1 MKQLL
6 LSFFLIFS
14 SIYSFSQYTISGKV
28 FDDAE
33 NPIVGAIIVINNGSL
48 YASTDQFGHFEFK
61 NMEAGGVYTLRAQYI
76 GFVDQTLTFTLTN
89 NAEVNFNLLP
99 NEQNELDQVV
109 VSATRVAGN
118 APIAFTNIQTND
130 IQKNNDAQDIPF
142 ILRTSPSIT
151 TTSDAGTGVG
161 YTQMRVRGTD
171 MTRINVTINGIPLN
185 DPESHGVWWVDIP
198 DFASSVDNIQIQ
210 RGVGSSTN
218 GAGAF
223 GATINL
229 KSNKLNANSYAQ
241 ISNSFGSFNT
251 IKNSVKFGTGTIN
264 DHFVFDGRLS
274 RQTSDGFID
283 RAWSD
288 LKSFYMS
295 AAYFDTKTLIRATVF
310 SGFEETY
317 QAWYGVPKDSLL
329 TNRTYNYYTYEN
341 EIDHYIQSHYQLKMV
356 RKFTDDLHLD
366 LSAFYIKGKGYY
378 EQFKEDEDY
387 SDYGF
392 DDVTI
397 GSETITSTDLI
408 RRKWLDND
416 YYGLIY
422 NVIYEHER
430 LTLIAG
436 GGWNKYDGQHFGDV
450 IWMKYAG
457 SNQIGKRWYD
467 NTGIKTDL
475 NNFLKIHYD
484 FMDELNIYGD
494 FQYRVIDYNLDGI
507 HDDLSEIKQTYKYS
521 NFINP
526 KLGLFY
532 HPSKFLNVYLSYSIA
547 NKEPKRSDFI
557 DAPDDKI
564 PVPEKMNDYELGYKL
579 ALSSLAFEINAYYMD
594 YKNQLIVT
602 GEINDVGDPIVVNTP
617 VSFRRGIEL
626 VFGTKL
632 FNFIEWNA
640 NLTLSQNKIENF
652 TEYVDNWSYWD
663 DPTTEEYQVQ
673 NYLGQTD
680 IAMSPSLIGNNIL
693 GIKATKFLNL
703 EFVTQ
708 YVSRQYIDNTS
719 NIERSINPYLVND
732 FVARF
737 NFETNLVK
745 NIDFSVRVS
754 NILDEKYESN
764 AWVYSYYYQGSRYSL
779 DGYFP
784 QAGRNFMLN
793 LTLKF

>member
-1 MKQLL
+1 MKRIFLFALL
-6 LSFFLIFS
+6 ILS

-33 NPIVGAIIVINNGSL
+33 NPLVGAIIVINSGSL
-48 YASTDQFGHFEFK
+48 YAATDQFGYFEFR

-76 GFVDQTLTFTLTN
+76 GFNDETQTFTLVTD
-89 NAEVNFNLLP
+89 AEVNFKLQP
-99 NEQNELDQVV
+99 NELNELDQVV
-109 VSATRVAGN
+109 VSATRAAGK

-130 IQKNNDAQDIPF
+130 IQKNNDAQDIPY

-151 TTSDAGTGVG
+151 ITSDAGTGIG

-171 MTRINVTINGIPLN
+171 MSRINVTLNGIPLN

-223 GATINL
+223 GASINL
-229 KSNKLNANSYAQ
+229 KSNKLNGNSYAQ

-264 DHFVFDGRLS
+264 EHFVFDGRLS

-288 LKSFYMS
+288 LKSFYVS
-295 AAYFDTKTLIRATVF
+295 AAYFDSKTLIRATIF
-310 SGFEETY
+310 SGLEETY
-317 QAWYGVPKDSLL
+317 QAWNGVPKDSLL
-329 TNRTYNYYTYEN
+329 TNRTYNYYTYQN
-341 EIDHYIQSHYQLKMV
+341 EIDHYVQSHYQFKMV
-356 RKFTDDLHLD
+356 RKFTDNLHLD

-378 EQFKEDEDY
+378 EQFKADEDY

-392 DDVTI
+392 DEVNI
-397 GSETITSTDLI
+397 GSETVSSTDLV

-416 YYGLIY
+416 YYGMIY
-422 NVIYEHER
+422 NVIYEYER

-436 GGWNKYDGQHFGDV
+436 GGWNKYNGQHFGDV

-457 SNQIGKRWYD
+457 NNQIGKRWYD

-494 FQYRVIDYNLDGI
+494 FQYRVIDYTMDGVN
-507 HDDLSEIKQTYKYS
+507 DDLSEIKQTYKYS

-532 HPSKFLNVYLSYSIA
+532 HPSKYLNVYLSYSIA

-557 DAPDDKI
+557 DAPTNKI

-579 ALSSLAFEINAYYMD
+579 ALSSLAFEINMYYMD

-632 FNFIEWNA
+632 FNTIEWNA

-663 DPTTEEYQVQ
+663 DPDNEEYQIE

-680 IAMSPSLIGNNIL
+680 IAMSPSVIGNNII
-693 GIKATKFLNL
+693 GIKATNFLNL

-719 NIERSINPYLVND
+719 DIERSINPYLVND
-732 FVARF
+732 FVVRF
-737 NFETNLVK
+737 NFETNIVK
-745 NIDFSVRVS
+745 NVDFSVRLS
-754 NILDEKYESN
+754 NVFDQEYESN
-764 AWVYSYYYQGSRYSL
+764 AWVYSYYYNGNRASL